1 MKEEIKEKKVSVIM
15 PAYNCAAYIEQAVQS
30 VQKQQVDW
38 ELIIVDDASTDATE
52 TVVKSY
58 LADGRIQYYRN
69 KQNMGVSYSR
79 NLGVSKAAGKYVAFL
94 DADDWWEESKL
105 EKQLALLEET
115 DTVLCYTGR
124 ELYNDIGL
132 DLQKEIHVPESITYK
147 QLLCGNVI
155 ACSSVLIKRETA
167 QEFPMSHDEYH
178 EDYMT
183 WLRCLKKYGQA
194 YGIDEPLLCYR
205 LSPEGKSRNRIKSAY
220 MTYGMH
226 RLMGK
231 NTVQALYYT
240 GCHLL
245 NAVRKYK

>member
-1 MKEEIKEKKVSVIM
+1 MKGKKVSVVM

-38 ELIIVDDASTDATE
+38 ELIIVDDASTDMTE

-58 LADGRIQYYRN
+58 LADERIQYYRN

-79 NLGVSKAAGKYVAFL
+79 NLGVSKAAGKYVAYL
-94 DADDWWEESKL
+94 DADDWWEEDKL
-105 EKQLALLEET
+105 EKQVALMEEKQA
-115 DTVLCYTGR
+115 VLCYTGR
-124 ELYNDIGL
+124 ELFRDDGTAL
-132 DLQKEIHVPESITYK
+132 KK
-147 QLLCGNVI
+147 QLHVKETVSYTELLRGNVI
-155 ACSSVLIKRETA
+155 ACSSVLMKREAA

-183 WLRCLKKYGQA
+183 WLLCLKKYGQA
-194 YGIDEPLLCYR
+194 CGIDEPLLCYR
-205 LSPEGKSRNRIKSAY
+205 LSQEGKSRNRIKSAY

-231 NTVQALYYT
+231 NAVQALYYT
-240 GCHLL
+240 GCHLI